1 MARRTTP
8 RLWSHKVSY
17 KMKDTE
23 AVEKVQKRATGTKQ
37 FKQIGQCAI
46 LIDLEVQI
54 YQYQL
59 FDIEDI
65 VAI

>member
-1 MARRTTP
+1 
-8 RLWSHKVSY
+8 
-17 KMKDTE
+17 MKDTE

-37 FKQIGQCAI
+37 FKQIEQCAI